1 MATDTQAI
9 RSAIDHFLAERLQPK
24 LDKLGDDKEE
34 QRQKLIQ
41 EHQPEQWIANAA
53 RRAGQI
59 QRVTHAIKY
68 SHPDARGS
76 SLFSRGAPGAPPH
89 LVGTHS
95 LSAPAADVVGNAA
108 ALDVYKFL
116 RLEVQGQTLLELA
129 QADAPVLHE
138 AFGGGEPARDWI
150 RAFAALDQADD
161 KPASHPLARQLYWPL
176 EGGGYHLLAP
186 LFATSLAQAQYER
199 LREARFSDAARA
211 AREARRKGEPHA
223 EGFRDFPN
231 LAIVHFGGTKPQNIS
246 QLNSERHGEAWLLA
260 ALPPDWEQQGLKP
273 PCHVESIFG
282 RWLMSASSVRDAAAA
297 LSEFLQNTAHNNA
310 DIRRK
315 RAFLT
320 AQLID
325 EVLFLTAWIRDL
337 PAGWSAEPGCRLC
350 LAETLWL
357 DPGRAR
363 EDSDVASAREKVDWK
378 EQVAETFGR
387 WLNAQL
393 DSERTPMS
401 DDERQHWKNSLKH
414 EMRLLREELD
424 HA

>member
-1 MATDTQAI
+1 MVTDIQAI
-9 RSAIDHFLAERLQPK
+9 RSVIDSFLAERLQPK
-24 LDKLGDDKEE
+24 LDKLKDGDEE

-41 EHQPEQWIANAA
+41 EHQPDHWIANAA

-76 SLFSRGAPGAPPH
+76 SLFSRGAQQAPPH
-89 LVGTHS
+89 LVDTHS
-95 LSAPAADVVGNAA
+95 LSVPAADVVGNAA

-129 QADAPVLHE
+129 QADVPVLHE
-138 AFGGGEPARDWI
+138 AFGGGEPASDWI
-150 RAFAALDQADD
+150 RAFAALDQADGR
-161 KPASHPLARQLYWPL
+161 PASHPLARQLYWPL
-176 EGGGYHLLAP
+176 NGDGYHLLAP
-186 LFATSLAQAQYER
+186 LFPTSLAQAQYER
-199 LREARFSDAARA
+199 LREARFSEATRA

-223 EGFRDFPN
+223 AGFRNFPN
-231 LAIVHFGGTKPQNIS
+231 LAIMHFGGTKPQNIS
-246 QLNSERHGEAWLLA
+246 QLNSERRGEAWLLA
-260 ALPPDWEQQGLKP
+260 ALPPDWKPQGLKP
-273 PCHVESIFG
+273 PCHVESVFG
-282 RWLMSASSVRDAAAA
+282 RWLMDASSVRDATAT
-297 LSEFLQNTAHNNA
+297 LSKFLQNTAHNNA

-325 EVLFLTAWIRDL
+325 EVLFLTARIRDL

-350 LAETLWL
+350 LAEALWL

-363 EDSDVASAREKVDWK
+363 IDSDFASARGKIDWK
-378 EQVAETFGR
+378 EQVPEAFSR
-387 WLNAQL
+387 WLNARL

-401 DDERQHWKNSLKH
+401 DDERQHWKNSLKD